1 MQVNL
6 LDENYKDDK
15 EFYQAFLEDSIWQS
29 SYVSEEF
36 VNLPD
41 EIPEFGI
48 YFANRDVKIR
58 EAEFIETIKICA
70 KYVIKID
77 RDIVMDERFWH
88 SYLCL
93 YKRKYLLDKYPQ
105 LKDGYDQF
113 KRIVIKK
120 FDWENYIY
128 KAILIAQYIEENT
141 KPEQYEKY
149 YQLILQNMDM
159 FNYIIKYEIFRNGS
173 FLIKIMDIIDETG
186 LSKVLKSKIKNRSD
200 LGRDGSEY
208 EGAIVNGLKEGKG
221 TFAWENG
228 DKYTGD
234 FSADTLNGKG
244 TYTYKDGASYKGEFV
259 EGKRSGTGTFTYTD
273 GASYEGEWKEDVIE
287 GTGIY
292 TFSDG
297 LKLEG
302 TFTNNTFLKGTC
314 TRKNKKI
321 VVTYPVEN
329 GALTGKAKAVLK
341 SGETYDGDV
350 SNDAFNGSVSIQYK
364 NKDAYTGGITSNQ
377 KNGDG
382 TYTWAN
388 GAHYTG
394 KWSEDKMNGAGAYYY
409 SGEQYPYLEGNFVN
423 NNPEGNCIYHKDAG
437 TQYTTTWANGVCTAI
452 N

>member
-41 EIPEFGI
+41 EIPDFGI
-48 YFANRDVKIR
+48 YFANRDVEIR
-58 EAEFIETIKICA
+58 EAEFIETIKIYA

-200 LGRDGSEY
+200 LGRDERFGRRVIFELNKAYPVVMSPMLDKED
-208 EGAIVNGLKEGKG
+208 LKE
-221 TFAWENG
+221 
-228 DKYTGD
+228 Y
-234 FSADTLNGKG
+234 
-244 TYTYKDGASYKGEFV
+244 
-259 EGKRSGTGTFTYTD
+259 
-273 GASYEGEWKEDVIE
+273 
-287 GTGIY
+287 
-292 TFSDG
+292 
-297 LKLEG
+297 
-302 TFTNNTFLKGTC
+302 FLKYLG
-314 TRKNKKI
+314 
-321 VVTYPVEN
+321 
-329 GALTGKAKAVLK
+329 
-341 SGETYDGDV
+341 
-350 SNDAFNGSVSIQYK
+350 
-364 NKDAYTGGITSNQ
+364 
-377 KNGDG
+377 
-382 TYTWAN
+382 
-388 GAHYTG
+388 
-394 KWSEDKMNGAGAYYY
+394 YYY
-409 SGEQYPYLEGNFVN
+409 DENTVELDDNVDDF
-423 NNPEGNCIYHKDAG
+423 
-437 TQYTTTWANGVCTAI
+437 
-452 N
+452 

>member
-1 MQVNL
+1 M
-6 LDENYKDDK
+6 
-15 EFYQAFLEDSIWQS
+15 
-29 SYVSEEF
+29 
-36 VNLPD
+36 
-41 EIPEFGI
+41 
-48 YFANRDVKIR
+48 
-58 EAEFIETIKICA
+58 
-70 KYVIKID
+70 
-77 RDIVMDERFWH
+77 
-88 SYLCL
+88 
-93 YKRKYLLDKYPQ
+93 
-105 LKDGYDQF
+105 
-113 KRIVIKK
+113 
-120 FDWENYIY
+120 
-128 KAILIAQYIEENT
+128 
-141 KPEQYEKY
+141 EKY
-149 YQLILQNMDM
+149 SKRLRNTGIAITIVLLLFVLIGMTGESSINELDVNSQIGSCETN
-159 FNYIIKYEIFRNGS
+159 KGIFLGDISKGVPNG
-173 FLIKIMDIIDETG
+173 TG
-186 LSKVLKSKIKNRSD
+186 TFYNL
-200 LGRDGSEY
+200 DGSEY

-244 TYTYKDGASYKGEFV
+244 TYTYKDGATYKGEFA

-394 KWSEDKMNGAGAYYY
+394 KWSEDKMNGAGVYYY

-423 NNPEGNCIYHKDAG
+423 NNPDGNCIYHKDAG